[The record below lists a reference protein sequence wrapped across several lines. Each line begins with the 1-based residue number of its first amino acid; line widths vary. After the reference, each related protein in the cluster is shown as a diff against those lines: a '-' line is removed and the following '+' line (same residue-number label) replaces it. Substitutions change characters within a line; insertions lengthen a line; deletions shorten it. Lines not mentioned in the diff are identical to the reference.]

1 LQETLQRVA
10 LYAVPFL
17 FSLCFHEYAHA
28 WTANKLGDPTA
39 KYSGRLSLNPLV
51 HIDIIWTVIMPLIT
65 LIIGGIFF
73 GGAKP
78 VPVDPRNFKH
88 QDKGMALVAFAGPFS
103 NILLA
108 ILFSFSF
115 SLIYKNFAA
124 TANTSVLNILTM
136 LQAGIIINLFLA
148 FFNLMPIPPLD
159 GSRIIKLFLSYEAG
173 LNYYR
178 LESYS
183 FILIIVFWRLGF
195 FKYFVG
201 IPATMFYNFLLGVF
215 L

>member
-1 LQETLQRVA
+1 LTETINRIA

-51 HIDIIWTVIMPLIT
+51 HIDIVWTIIMPLIT

-78 VPVDPRNFKH
+78 VPVDPRNFKN
-88 QDKGMALVAFAGPFS
+88 QDKGMAIVAFAGPFS
-103 NILLA
+103 NIILA
-108 ILFSFSF
+108 VLFSIVLSIVYNNFSSF
-115 SLIYKNFAA
+115 NSSIITNLI
-124 TANTSVLNILTM
+124 TM

-159 GSRIIKLFLSYEAG
+159 GSRILKLFLSYDLSIA
-173 LNYYR
+173 YYK

-183 FILIIVFWRLGF
+183 FILILIFWRLGF

-201 IPATMFYNFLLGVF
+201 IPATMFYNFLLGIV